1 MSVRDAFVA
10 ARGLLCAAPLAVL
23 LAALTAC
30 TAPREPE
37 TLAGWNED
45 RLEEALP
52 ALANSCTKPGA
63 LPPALCAA
71 ARAVPRGDRAA
82 ARAFFDAHF
91 APDSSAEGLVTGYYE
106 PELAGALS
114 PSARARVPLYRPPP
128 DRTRY
133 DRAAIEAG
141 ALRGRGLELL
151 WLDDPVDAF
160 FLHIQ
165 GAGRIRLAEG
175 GVVRVGYAGDNGRG
189 YVPIGRLLA
198 ERGAIPRDQVSMATI
213 RAWLARDPARGAAL
227 MNENPR
233 FIFFRRIDTLSAD
246 SGPVGAMGVPLVAG
260 RSIAVDT
267 AQVALGS
274 AVWLETVDPVDG
286 RPLRRLVFAQDR
298 GAAITGAGRADLFW
312 GTGADAG
319 ARAGAM
325 RSPGRLTVLRPR
337 SQ

>member
-1 MSVRDAFVA
+1 
-10 ARGLLCAAPLAVL
+10 
-23 LAALTAC
+23 
-30 TAPREPE
+30 
-37 TLAGWNED
+37 
-45 RLEEALP
+45 
-52 ALANSCTKPGA
+52 
-63 LPPALCAA
+63 
-71 ARAVPRGDRAA
+71 
-82 ARAFFDAHF
+82 
-91 APDSSAEGLVTGYYE
+91 
-106 PELAGALS
+106 
-114 PSARARVPLYRPPP
+114 
-128 DRTRY
+128 
-133 DRAAIEAG
+133 
-141 ALRGRGLELL
+141 
-151 WLDDPVDAF
+151 
-160 FLHIQ
+160 
-165 GAGRIRLAEG
+165 
-175 GVVRVGYAGDNGRG
+175 
-189 YVPIGRLLA
+189 
-198 ERGAIPRDQVSMATI
+198 
-213 RAWLARDPARGAAL
+213 